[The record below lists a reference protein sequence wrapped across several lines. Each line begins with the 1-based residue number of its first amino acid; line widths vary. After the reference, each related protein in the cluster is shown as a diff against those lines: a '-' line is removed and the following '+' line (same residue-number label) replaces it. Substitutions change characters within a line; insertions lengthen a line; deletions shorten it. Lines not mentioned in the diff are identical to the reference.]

1 MDEIKLTKLQENK
14 LSTFRDI
21 ETVLDRNKTVVDRIP
36 QFGDSVMRFKNVISE
51 IALKAVKKSTVK
63 KGASV
68 TKSLKRIEL
77 ESVVIE
83 IASGLSVFGAKT
95 ENEIVKAIAYVTPT
109 SIDKLRDTEVSN
121 KAVSILNCAV
131 ENETELV
138 QYGITSEDINRLRN
152 SITNYNASSSE
163 KSGLNTESIVIT
175 GSIKELFTDGMEILD
190 KEIDNFVDSMK
201 TKEKDFYE
209 SYYTVRSVKNLGVRH
224 KKQTENPQK
233 TA

>member
-1 MDEIKLTKLQENK
+1 
-14 LSTFRDI
+14 
-21 ETVLDRNKTVVDRIP
+21 
-36 QFGDSVMRFKNVISE
+36 
-51 IALKAVKKSTVK
+51 
-63 KGASV
+63 
-68 TKSLKRIEL
+68 
-77 ESVVIE
+77 
-83 IASGLSVFGAKT
+83 
-95 ENEIVKAIAYVTPT
+95 T

-209 SYYTVRSVKNLGVRH
+209 SYYTVRSVKNLESG
-224 KKQTENPQK
+224 QK
-233 TA
+233 ATGKSSKNCVK